1 MRINRC
7 LDSLLTFKVKCS
19 GGGSNKALR
28 LHHHRL
34 RAGAANAGLNGRA
47 GDAVPLSD
55 DNHSL
60 SRKIHVTFSLY
71 RAAGLSPLP
80 HIIRQFDVI
89 YPAPEFDSMMKD
101 SPSDMWVMRPRNRL
115 PFARNIEYW

>member
-1 MRINRC
+1 MVIDRR
-7 LDSLLTFKVKCS
+7 LDPFLTFKVKCS

-34 RAGAANAGLNGRA
+34 RAGAAHAGFDGGAGNA
-47 GDAVPLSD
+47 VSLSD
-55 DNHSL
+55 DDDSL

-71 RAAGLSPLP
+71 RAAGLCPLV
-80 HIIRQFDVI
+80 HIIRQIDAD
-89 YPAPEFDSMMKD
+89 YPAPELASMMKD